1 MLEWWQI
8 IALLVAVAVAVP
20 VCVVL
25 VQCLAALLLARPA
38 ESEHDQADRGTYCV
52 LIPAHNEELVLRK
65 TLVDVVAQLSP
76 LDRVLVVADNCSD
89 QTVAIA
95 QDAGV
100 DVLERHHAEHRGKG
114 YALDA
119 GVRQLEKD
127 GFAGSCVIIIDADCD
142 VAADALHLLAAEVS
156 RSGRSAQARYVMHLP
171 ADSSPRDYVS
181 ALALRVRN
189 IARARGM
196 NNLGLPCQVMGSGI
210 AIPWHAIRKLNLA
223 SGNIVEDMQIGL
235 DLARVRLA
243 AVYVEAACVTGRL
256 ASGDAARAQRKRW
269 EHGHLGTIIGV
280 VPRLLC
286 AGVARGNLQQV
297 VLAVDLA
304 ILPLSLLVSFVIAV
318 IAAACALG
326 VLSDYWLPL
335 WISVG
340 SLVSLVFAF
349 LVGWWVSA
357 RGVIPLR
364 TLLGIPV
371 YVLWKIPMWVMSV
384 LSPQKE
390 WVRSSRKP

>member
-1 MLEWWQI
+1 M
-8 IALLVAVAVAVP
+8 VAVAVAIP
-20 VCVVL
+20 VCVVS

-38 ESEHDQADRGTYCV
+38 ESEVELADRGAFCV
-52 LIPAHNEELVLRK
+52 LIPAHNEEVVLRQ
-65 TLVDVVAQLSP
+65 TLVAIVAQLSAQ
-76 LDRVLVVADNCSD
+76 DRVLVVADNCSD

-95 QDAGV
+95 KDVGV
-100 DVLERHHAEHRGKG
+100 GVLERHHAEHRGKG

-119 GVRQLEKD
+119 GIRQLEKD

-156 RSGRSAQARYVMHLP
+156 RSGRSAQARYVMHMP
-171 ADSSPRDYVS
+171 VDPSPRDYVS

-196 NNLGLPCQVMGSGI
+196 HNLRLPCQVTGSGI

-235 DLARVRLA
+235 DLAQMRLA
-243 AVYVEAACVTGRL
+243 AVYVEAAHVTGRL
-256 ASGDAARAQRKRW
+256 ASGNAAQAQRKRW
-269 EHGHLGTIIGV
+269 EHGHLGTSFGV

-286 AGVARGNLQQV
+286 AGIARGNLQQV
-297 VLAVDLA
+297 ALAVDLA
-304 ILPLSLLVSFVIAV
+304 ILPLALLASFVVAV
-318 IAAACALG
+318 VVAACALG
-326 VLSDYWLPL
+326 GLTGYWLAL
-335 WISVG
+335 WVSAG
-340 SLVSLVFAF
+340 SLVSLAVAF
-349 LVGWWVSA
+349 LVGWWVSS
-357 RGVIPLR
+357 RGIIPLR

-371 YVLWKIPMWVMSV
+371 YVFWKIPMWVMSV

-390 WVRSSRKP
+390 WVRSSRKQ